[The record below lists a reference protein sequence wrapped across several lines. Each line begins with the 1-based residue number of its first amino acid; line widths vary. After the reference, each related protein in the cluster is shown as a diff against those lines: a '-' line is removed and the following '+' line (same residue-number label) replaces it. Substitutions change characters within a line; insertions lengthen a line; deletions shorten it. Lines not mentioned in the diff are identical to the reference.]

1 MAMDSSATFA
11 ARLRDLGLS
20 EYSEALTARGWGTL
34 VGLAFSAGSPGYPST
49 DAALDERVVIPI
61 LGSIDHVRAAQLRR
75 LYFEAYTLAAT
86 EMRRRLDRGD
96 DDTPRQLPTAER
108 EARRDALQQRLTGLD
123 MTGELDPAP
132 SLVGAAY
139 QMYET
144 DVVQYIAWE
153 NCP

>member
-1 MAMDSSATFA
+1 MAMDSTATFA

-20 EYSEALTARGWGTL
+20 DYAEALTARGWGTL
-34 VGLAFSAGSPGYPST
+34 AGLAFSAGSPGLPST

-61 LGSIDHVRAAQLRR
+61 LGFVDHVRAAQLRR

-108 EARRDALQQRLTGLD
+108 EARRDALQQRLTSLD
-123 MTGELDPAP
+123 ISGELDPAP
-132 SLVGAAY
+132 FFIGAVY

-144 DVVQYIAWE
+144 DAVQYI
-153 NCP
+153 P